1 MKQYKV
7 DKLGRVS
14 IPVEMR
20 RKLNIEDG
28 GKVEI
33 TMRNGAVVILP
44 VEKLQQRL
52 ECFGCSRVDNHTAIC
67 IECAAKGFT
76 LKR

>member
-1 MKQYKV
+1 MKKYKV
-7 DKLGRVS
+7 DQLGRVS

-20 RKLNIEDG
+20 RKLNIEFG
-28 GKVEI
+28 GEVEI
-33 TMRNGAVVILP
+33 TMRNGAVFISP
-44 VEKLQQRL
+44 VEKPQQRL
-52 ECFGCSRVDNHTAIC
+52 ECFGCSRVDNPTAVC